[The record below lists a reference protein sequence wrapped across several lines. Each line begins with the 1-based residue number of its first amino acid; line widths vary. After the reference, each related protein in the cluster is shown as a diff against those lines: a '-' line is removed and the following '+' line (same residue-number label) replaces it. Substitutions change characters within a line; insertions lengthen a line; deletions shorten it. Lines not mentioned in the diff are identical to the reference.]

1 MIRAYEYELT
11 ERRIDNCFIAAENT
25 VDEHMKNMWRQKAMY
40 LIRQLGNINR
50 EMYERSNRGI

>member
-11 ERRIDNCFIAAENT
+11 ERRIDNCFTAAENT

>member
-1 MIRAYEYELT
+1 MIRAYEYQLIEK
-11 ERRIDNCFIAAENT
+11 RIDNCFTAAENAI
-25 VDEHMKNMWRQKAMY
+25 DKHMKNMWRQKAMY